1 MAVKGPCPLPYTLV
15 AGADLSAWQFAAI
28 ALDSNGK
35 AVLAN
40 ISADTFIGVLENK
53 PKLGEHATVEFGPCV
68 TKVKAGLAVT
78 AGNYLTVQS
87 GFFIPGNKLLYT
99 TGASGTLANVGSKT
113 NLAGIAL
120 ETVGSGATFTAKL
133 FEKFTT
139 VVSA

>member
-1 MAVKGPCPLPYTLV
+1 MAVKGPEPMPYTLV
-15 AGADLSAWQFAAI
+15 AAADLSNAQFLAMAVNASGQAAI
-28 ALDSNGK
+28 C
-35 AVLAN
+35 N
-40 ISADTFIGVLENK
+40 IPADGYIGVLDNK
-53 PKLGEHATVEFGPCV
+53 PKSGEHATIICGPAI

-120 ETVGSGATFTAKL
+120 ESVASGAVFTAKL
-133 FEKFTT
+133 FESFTT
-139 VVSA
+139 VVSN